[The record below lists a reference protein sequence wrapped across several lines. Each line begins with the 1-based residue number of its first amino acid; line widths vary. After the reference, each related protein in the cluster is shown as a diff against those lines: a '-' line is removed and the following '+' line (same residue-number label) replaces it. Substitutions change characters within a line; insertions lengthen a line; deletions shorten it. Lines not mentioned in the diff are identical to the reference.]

1 MLKGTVNFRRR
12 LARWM
17 DLPPDVTAEVPRIQM
32 VGSLQVMVENHQGL
46 DFFSDSEILL
56 RIRGGRIRIRGGEI
70 GDSRNLSGGDVDRGP
85 YCRNEV
91 HGLGGEARWSNSS
104 RER

>member
-1 MLKGTVNFRRR
+1 
-12 LARWM
+12 M

-56 RIRGGRIRIRGGEI
+56 KVDGGKIQIRGEKLVIRSIFPGEMWI
-70 GDSRNLSGGDVDRGP
+70 EGHIVEMRFTD
-85 YCRNEV
+85 
-91 HGLGGEARWSNSS
+91 
-104 RER
+104 